1 MRIFS
6 AESLR
11 FPGPGLSSQ
20 GKAGPKPRATAVGD
34 GKPVHIPALGY
45 LVRANGVTQEGM
57 RTRCWF
63 TGAKDVRVA
72 IGKSVAYEA
81 PRSDSEA
88 LMAEVANPTL
98 PGKASSER

>member
-1 MRIFS
+1 
-6 AESLR
+6 
-11 FPGPGLSSQ
+11 
-20 GKAGPKPRATAVGD
+20 
-34 GKPVHIPALGY
+34 
-45 LVRANGVTQEGM
+45 M

>member
-1 MRIFS
+1 
-6 AESLR
+6 
-11 FPGPGLSSQ
+11 
-20 GKAGPKPRATAVGD
+20 
-34 GKPVHIPALGY
+34 
-45 LVRANGVTQEGM
+45 M

-81 PRSDSEA
+81 PRSDGEA
-88 LMAEVANPTL
+88 FMAEVANPTL